1 MKIEYDNFIKD
12 LNNKLKLIDK
22 LKLSTK
28 KKKYKSFFIV
38 APPRSGS
45 TFFKQILVS
54 FTKIGYV
61 SNLMASFW
69 DYPEIGAILQ
79 KKFLNHENLISNFK
93 SNYSNTEG
101 VFEPHEWGYFWRKWL
116 DIPSRDCFY
125 NTKGII
131 KWKKLNNKLISIKNI
146 LGLPTVFKTP
156 YVNTY
161 FKEFEKNIDS
171 ARYIF
176 IFRSPYA
183 VCNSICNA
191 RIKRFNNINKFFSS
205 KPKEL
210 IAFENMNSPM
220 EEVIAQA
227 YFIFKEML
235 EFKSIL
241 SKRDYI
247 ILKYEDLFSSS
258 NKIIKKMIKFTT
270 NDFSLYSEKKKI
282 IKYPIESFSTNFKN
296 KNKTIFF
303 DKNFK
308 KEFDFYYDKYFKSF
322 DYDEIFN

>member
-1 MKIEYDNFIKD
+1 MKIEYENFIKD
-12 LNNKLKLIDK
+12 LNKNLILINKA
-22 LKLSTK
+22 KLSIK
-28 KKKYKSFFIV
+28 KKRYNSFFIV
-38 APPRSGS
+38 TPPRGASM
-45 TFFKQILVS
+45 FFQQILVS

-69 DYPEIGAILQ
+69 DYPELGAILQ
-79 KKFLNHENLISNFK
+79 KKFLNYENLISNFK
-93 SNYSNTEG
+93 SKNGNTDG

-116 DIPSRDCFY
+116 DIPSRDCYY
-125 NTKGII
+125 NTKSKI
-131 KWKKLNNKLISIKNI
+131 KWKKLNNKLITIKNI

-161 FKEFEKNIDS
+161 FKEFKKNIDS

-191 RIKRFNNINKFFSS
+191 RIKKFNNINKFYSS
-205 KPKEL
+205 KPKKL
-210 IAFENMNSPM
+210 IALENMNSPI
-220 EEVIAQA
+220 EEVIAQV
-227 YFIFKEML
+227 YFIIKEML

-247 ILKYEDLFSSS
+247 ILKYEDLFTSS
-258 NKIIKKMIKFTT
+258 NKIIEKMIKFTT
-270 NDFSLYSEKKKI
+270 NDFSLYSKKRKI
-282 IKYPIESFSTNFKN
+282 SKYPIESFSSNFKN
-296 KNKTIFF
+296 KNKIIFF

-308 KEFDFYYDKYFKSF
+308 KEFDFYYDKYFKNF
-322 DYDEIFN
+322 EYDEI